1 MTPCIAIDR
10 DFTVGVSPSLA
21 ELHNLSRCG
30 FRSVVDLRDDDEAS
44 AQTISNAFEVLRFCH
59 CHFLHIPVP
68 KRAVPGELLDEFR
81 REVQALPK
89 PVYVHSTQGARAAV
103 FTVLHL
109 GLEVG
114 ATDEDVVS
122 RLRRI
127 GFFGKLAAQEEAIR
141 AYVRAAREPYKRLEQ
156 VIW

>member
-1 MTPCIAIDR
+1 MPCLAIDQ
-10 DFTVGVSPSLA
+10 DFTIGTSPSLA
-21 ELHNLSRCG
+21 ELHLLSRCG
-30 FRSVVDLRDDDEAS
+30 FRSIVDLRGPDEAP
-44 AQTISNAFEVLRFCH
+44 AQTIANENEASQFCH
-59 CHFLHIPVP
+59 CRFLHIPVP
-68 KRAVPGELLDEFR
+68 KRAVPTELLDEFR

-114 ATDEDVVS
+114 ASDEDVMC
-122 RLRRI
+122 RLHGI
-127 GFFGKLAAQEEAIR
+127 DFFARLAPQEEAIR
-141 AYVRAAREPYKRLEQ
+141 AYIKDAREPYKRLEQ